1 MNIRVGF
8 GYDIHKLAEGRKFML
23 GGVQIP
29 GPMGA
34 IGHSDADVI
43 IHAIMDALLGAAGM
57 RDIGNYFPDTDASLK
72 DIDSKI
78 LLAKTFSLIKKAG
91 FNIGNIDVTLC
102 LEAPKVSQFVPEMKQ
117 ILQTI
122 LELPH
127 GSLSIKATTNEGMG
141 FVGRNEGVA
150 AYAVAVLFKI

>member
-29 GPMGA
+29 GNMGA

-57 RDIGNYFPDTDASLK
+57 RDIGNHFPDTDASLK

-78 LLAKTFSLIKKAG
+78 LLSKTFSLIKNTG

-102 LEAPKVSQFVPEMKQ
+102 LEAPKVSQFIAEMKQ

-122 LELPH
+122 LELPS